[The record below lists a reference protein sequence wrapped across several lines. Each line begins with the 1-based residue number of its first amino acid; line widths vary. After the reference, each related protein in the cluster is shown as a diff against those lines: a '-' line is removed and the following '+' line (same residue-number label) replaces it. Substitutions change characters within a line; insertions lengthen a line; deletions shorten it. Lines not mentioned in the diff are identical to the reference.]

1 MLCHYIKYNRI
12 RPHLGNQHSVN
23 ASLEHVNP
31 KLILSVGHATRKRQ
45 NVTQQPKMAL
55 EHVTQKDQTCPIHH
69 AKITHYINNYCLYGS
84 SLLFLHPLCLVFSCF
99 CTCSCSCTQC
109 FMELRPCSF
118 DLSVNTSRRVTI
130 RTCRHPSIQRGGLDF
145 SWTFVQALFS
155 WNAVPQIMPQVR
167 CSGERDGVRKAHNF
181 K

>member
-1 MLCHYIKYNRI
+1 MSRQSSFCIIKI
-12 RPHLGNQHSVN
+12 RWPGRLQTSHVLKTESTHLVLSGPIKSKQM
-23 ASLEHVNP
+23 NP
-31 KLILSVGHATRKRQ
+31 KGTSKPPTGTSDDLPVFCKSS
-45 NVTQQPKMAL
+45 
-55 EHVTQKDQTCPIHH
+55 QKDQTCPIHH

-130 RTCRHPSIQRGGLDF
+130 RTCRHPSIQGGGLDF
-145 SWTFVQALFS
+145 S
-155 WNAVPQIMPQVR
+155 
-167 CSGERDGVRKAHNF
+167 
-181 K
+181 